1 MCKAF
6 AFAAL
11 ATILRPTNVLIWLVI
26 AIYTAGYASRFQV
39 MGTIKSLLSESK
51 AAIIS
56 GLSIFTLSVAS
67 DRLYY
72 GDWTFPPFRFI
83 HFNVV
88 QSLAVFYGRNRPDY
102 YFTEGLPLL
111 LTTSLP
117 FAAWGLYQ
125 ALFGTATSIGAT
137 SGNTPKLTA
146 ILRPLALTVLVFVTL
161 MSLIAHKEVRFIY
174 PLLPILNV
182 LAGSPFATFFT
193 PLSRPRGHL
202 KKLLFTSL
210 LAVNIALAF
219 YISQIHQRGVIDVLH
234 FLRTENEHR
243 HLTQQSANMTIT
255 FLMPCHSTPW
265 RSHLVYSDIQARAL
279 TCEPPIEIPLAE
291 RDMYLDEA
299 DQFYADPQKWMME
312 NLEARSSIAANSEGI
327 DVVVGGRSASASAWP
342 EYLVFFEQ
350 LEETMRGVLRETR
363 YKVCWRGFNTH
374 WHDDWRRKG
383 DVVVLCLS

>member
-6 AFAAL
+6 VFAAL

-26 AIYTAGYASRFQV
+26 AIYTAGHPSGYEV

-56 GLSIFTLSVAS
+56 GLSIFALSVAS

-102 YFTEGLPLL
+102 YLTEGLPLL

-125 ALFGTATSIGAT
+125 ALFGTMASTGAT
-137 SGNTPKLTA
+137 SRYTPKVTA

-182 LAGSPFATFFT
+182 LGGSPFATFFT
-193 PLSRPRGHL
+193 PPSRRRGHF

-210 LAVNIALAF
+210 LAANLTLAF
-219 YISQIHQRGVIDVLH
+219 YISQVHQRGVIDVLH
-234 FLRTENEHR
+234 FLRAENEQR
-243 HLTQQSANMTIT
+243 HLTQQPANMTVT

-265 RSHLVYSDIQARAL
+265 RSHLVHNDIHARAL
-279 TCEPPIEIPLAE
+279 TCEPPIEMAPAE
-291 RDMYLDEA
+291 RDVYLDEA
-299 DQFYADPQKWMME
+299 DQFYADPEKWMLENME
-312 NLEARSSIAANSEGI
+312 DRSGIAVDSERS
-327 DVVVGGRSASASAWP
+327 DAVVEGGSASAWP

-350 LEETMRGVLRETR
+350 LEPPMRGFLRETR
-363 YKVCWRGFNTH
+363 YRVCWRGFNTH

-383 DVVVLCLS
+383 EVVVLCLS